1 MFAKLYDEKIKKWAT
16 DICHIVELIVAVAV
30 MIGVVISLIG
40 LIPYVGEL
48 WTNREGTGSLLHFM
62 EQALNIV
69 IGVEFIK
76 MLCRPNS
83 DNVLETIIFL
93 VARHMIV
100 INTTTPLDDLIS
112 TVSIVLLCF
121 VRRYLKVSRDKDKEK
136 AMAEKD
142 VSEEKK

>member
-40 LIPYVGEL
+40 LIPHVGDL

-93 VARHMIV
+93 VAY
-100 INTTTPLDDLIS
+100 D
-112 TVSIVLLCF
+112 C
-121 VRRYLKVSRDKDKEK
+121 Y
-136 AMAEKD
+136 
-142 VSEEKK
+142 